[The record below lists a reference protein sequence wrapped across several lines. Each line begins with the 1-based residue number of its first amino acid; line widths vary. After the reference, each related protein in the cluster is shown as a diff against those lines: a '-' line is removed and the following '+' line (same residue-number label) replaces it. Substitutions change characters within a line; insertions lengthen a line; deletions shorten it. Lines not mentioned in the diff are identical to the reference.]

1 MKNTKADCY
10 GQKFGHDYAGG
21 VCLKCGGEQNPFKKP
36 DSFSRALWS
45 GLENR
50 IRRKVNTRIHS
61 ELHELVDKA
70 RKDFGE
76 TATKGKGSFGFY
88 LRMLKRVPTSTCM
101 TTYIKTKCHNCGVEL
116 TRRKGITSAICFDCR
131 NKNSRDRNIAKKLKA
146 LFAKP
151 L

>member
-36 DSFSRALWS
+36 DFFSRALWS

-88 LRMLKRVPTSTCM
+88 LRMLKRVPTSTI
-101 TTYIKTKCHNCGVEL
+101 YQWLADIKDSPKLNTPL
-116 TRRKGITSAICFDCR
+116 SRRKVFWWKYKQWKSDQ
-131 NKNSRDRNIAKKLKA
+131 
-146 LFAKP
+146 
-151 L
+151 

>member
-1 MKNTKADCY
+1 MSSSLQKNTKADCY

-36 DSFSRALWS
+36 DSFSRVLWS

-88 LRMLKRVPTSTCM
+88 LRMLKRVPTSTI
-101 TTYIKTKCHNCGVEL
+101 YQWLAEIKDSPKLNTPL
-116 TRRKGITSAICFDCR
+116 ARRKIFWWKYKTW
-131 NKNSRDRNIAKKLKA
+131 KHPEQKVK
-146 LFAKP
+146 
-151 L
+151 

>member
-88 LRMLKRVPTSTCM
+88 LRMLKRVPTSTI
-101 TTYIKTKCHNCGVEL
+101 YQWLADIKDSPKLNTPL
-116 TRRKGITSAICFDCR
+116 SRRKVFWWKYKQWKSDQ
-131 NKNSRDRNIAKKLKA
+131 
-146 LFAKP
+146 
-151 L
+151 

>member
-1 MKNTKADCY
+1 MSSSLQKNTKADCY

-21 VCLKCGGEQNPFKKP
+21 VCLKCGGEQNPFKKL
-36 DSFSRALWS
+36 DSFSRVLWS

-88 LRMLKRVPTSTCM
+88 LRMLKRVPTSTI
-101 TTYIKTKCHNCGVEL
+101 YQWLIDIKDSPKLNTPL
-116 TRRKGITSAICFDCR
+116 
-131 NKNSRDRNIAKKLKA
+131 SRAKVFWWKYKQWKHPVD
-146 LFAKP
+146 KP
-151 L
+151 EK